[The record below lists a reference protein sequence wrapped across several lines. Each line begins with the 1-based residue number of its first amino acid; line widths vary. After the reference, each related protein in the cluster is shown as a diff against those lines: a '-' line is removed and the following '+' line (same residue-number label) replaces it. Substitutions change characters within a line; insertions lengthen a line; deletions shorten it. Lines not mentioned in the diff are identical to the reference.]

1 MFQGGQEKLHE
12 TEELDTNVLKMEM
25 KPTTY
30 RVSQS
35 KVAKLK

>member
-1 MFQGGQEKLHE
+1 MFQGGLEKLHKI
-12 TEELDTNVLKMEM
+12 EELDTNVHKIEM

>member
-1 MFQGGQEKLHE
+1 MFQGGLGKLHKI
-12 TEELDTNVLKMEM
+12 EELDTNVPKMEM

-30 RVSQS
+30 RVCQS